1 MNSPQVIMSPFHYAA
16 MLGVKI
22 RYHRKKR
29 LEELDTIAHRRWR
42 MYGRP
47 RLFCITIPWDC
58 TTAIRP

>member
-29 LEELDTIAHRRWR
+29 IFWKWYKRAMRAAGK
-42 MYGRP
+42 MK
-47 RLFCITIPWDC
+47 
-58 TTAIRP
+58 